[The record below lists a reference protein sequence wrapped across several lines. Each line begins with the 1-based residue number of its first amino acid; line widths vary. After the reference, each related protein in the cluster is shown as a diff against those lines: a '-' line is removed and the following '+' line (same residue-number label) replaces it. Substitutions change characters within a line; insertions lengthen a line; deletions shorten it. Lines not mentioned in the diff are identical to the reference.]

1 VRTAEERWRE
11 QPLRALTFWLLVMIA
26 VIGVAVAVLATSRVK
41 GVADGLGVLCAAL
54 ASVAWRARRQH
65 RRAASN

>member
-1 VRTAEERWRE
+1 
-11 QPLRALTFWLLVMIA
+11 MIA